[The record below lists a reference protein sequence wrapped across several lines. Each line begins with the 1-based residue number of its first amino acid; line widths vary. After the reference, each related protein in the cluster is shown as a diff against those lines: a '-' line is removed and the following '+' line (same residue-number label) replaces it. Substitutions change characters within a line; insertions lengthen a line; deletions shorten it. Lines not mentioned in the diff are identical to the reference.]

1 MSARSSFSRF
11 VRLMA
16 ATLMTTAAAVAVAQQ
31 FPSKPVRLI
40 VGFSPGGP
48 IDSSARLVSGPLSQS
63 LGQPFVVENRTG
75 ANGMLAAETVK
86 NAPPDGHTLFVSSS
100 SAITLNP
107 TLLKK
112 TIRYAPEN
120 DFVAVASII
129 SMPLVLVV
137 NASDPE
143 MASIRTVADLVA
155 RAKAQP
161 SGLTYGSAGNGN
173 LTHLAFELFS
183 HRAGIKMTHVP
194 YRGTATAQTALLGR
208 EVAMVFDSMSA
219 VQHIKAGRFRAL
231 AISSAR
237 RVDELPDVPTM
248 QELGYG
254 DFDMTSW
261 VGVFAPKATPQEV
274 VEKLSGQIVAAV
286 QDGSIRDKLV
296 AQGPLMPL
304 SAAEFAAKVRKETAQ
319 LADVVTTA
327 NIVVE

>member
-1 MSARSSFSRF
+1 MSIRGSFSTF
-11 VRLMA
+11 NRLSIA
-16 ATLMTTAAAVAVAQQ
+16 IFFAVCAAVVGAQQ

-48 IDSSARLVSGPLSQS
+48 IDSAARLVSAPLSQS
-63 LGQPFVVENRTG
+63 MGQPFVVENRTG

-107 TLLKK
+107 TLMKK
-112 TIRYAPEN
+112 TIRYSPEN

-137 NASDPE
+137 NNMDPE
-143 MASIRTVADLVA
+143 MASIRSVSDLVA
-155 RAKAQP
+155 RAKANPGQ
-161 SGLTYGSAGNGN
+161 LTYGSAGNGN

-183 HRAGIKMTHVP
+183 NRAGIKMTHVP
-194 YRGTATAQTALLGR
+194 YRGTATAQTALLGK
-208 EVAMVFDSMSA
+208 EVAMVFDSLSA
-219 VQHIKAGRFRAL
+219 IQHIKAGRFRVL
-231 AISSAR
+231 AISSAK

-248 QELGYG
+248 QELGFG

-261 VGVFAPKATPQEV
+261 VGVFAPKATPSDV

-286 QDGSIRDKLV
+286 KDDSLREKLL

-304 SAAEFAAKVRKETAQ
+304 NAADFAAKVRKETAQ
-319 LADVVTTA
+319 LADVVATA